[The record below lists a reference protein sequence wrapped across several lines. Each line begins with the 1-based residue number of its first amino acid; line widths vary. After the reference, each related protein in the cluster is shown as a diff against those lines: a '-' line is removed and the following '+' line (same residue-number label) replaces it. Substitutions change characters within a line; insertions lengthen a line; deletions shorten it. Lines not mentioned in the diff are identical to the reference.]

1 MNIRNPAT
9 DDDATVS
16 MSYEEARKNLKDA
29 ANSRWPGI
37 AAEFS
42 GWIWPVIEK
51 PSFKLTAADT
61 IFTIGSCFARNV
73 EEHVARLGCRV
84 PMLELNL
91 PPEEWRGP
99 ANSAMNKFNPPAFA
113 QVLEWAGRIYDRD
126 KRVTW
131 DDCAPFALTSGD
143 RFFDIDMGSTPPVTR
158 ERFVARRQHI
168 FDIFSTV
175 FTANCLMMTPGL
187 IEAWRDKET
196 GVYSH
201 EAPVHK
207 AMLPHASRFELEI
220 LSYEKCE
227 AALLAAIDAVRS
239 RNPAIKI
246 LVTTSPVPLSATFSG
261 QDIRIANTYSKSILR
276 AVCGALT
283 LKRPMVDYFPS
294 YESVMLSHPDDVWE
308 QDRIHVSY
316 RFVGRIVAH
325 LLASYFEDADGSS
338 ELFQSA
344 MAAISRSDNAAAADA
359 LTRTLQ
365 ARPNFVQA
373 QILLA
378 DTKVSLGRAAEAV
391 PELRGLVEA
400 MPQNPD
406 VQLKLARALM
416 HLDGKRPEAY
426 GVITRAIAMDS
437 ITLVQFNHAQRMMR
451 GAPLEVRE
459 RIARQGVERF
469 PLHAAMY
476 LELGEVLEQGGR
488 RDEALEAFSRGAELH
503 RPPPALQVSLARLL
517 IENGRS
523 AEALA
528 HVLSARSRAPNDS
541 EVVRLLALLQDNA

>member
-1 MNIRNPAT
+1 MSSGKSAA
-9 DDDATVS
+9 DDATVR
-16 MSYEEARKNLKDA
+16 MSYDGARRNLKDA
-29 ANSRWPGI
+29 PNARWPGI

-42 GWIWPVIEK
+42 GWVWPVIAN
-51 PSFKLTAADT
+51 PSFKLTASDT

-126 KRVTW
+126 SRVTW
-131 DDCAPFALTSGD
+131 EDCAQFALPSGE
-143 RFFDIDMGSTPPVTR
+143 RFFDIDMGATPPVTR

-175 FTANCLMMTPGL
+175 FSADCLMMTPGL

-196 GVYSH
+196 EVYLH
-201 EAPVHK
+201 EAPAHK
-207 AMLPHASRFELEI
+207 AALAHASRFEFEI

-227 AALLAAIDAVRS
+227 AALLAAIDAVRN
-239 RNPAIKI
+239 RNPNVKI

-294 YESVMLSHPDDVWE
+294 YESVMLSHPDDVWQE
-308 QDRIHVSY
+308 DRIHVSY
-316 RFVGRIVAH
+316 AFVGQIVAH

-344 MAAISRSDNAAAADA
+344 MAAISRSDHAAAADA
-359 LTRTLQ
+359 LTRALQ

-378 DTKVSLGRAAEAV
+378 DTKTSLGRAAEAA
-391 PELRGLVEA
+391 PELRALVEA
-400 MPQNPD
+400 MPQNAD
-406 VQLKLARALM
+406 VQLKLARALL

-426 GVITRAIAMDS
+426 EVIARAVEMDS
-437 ITLVQFNHAQRMMR
+437 ITLVQFSTAQRMIKT
-451 GAPLEVRE
+451 APLELRE
-459 RIARQGVERF
+459 RIAREGVDRF
-469 PLHAAMY
+469 PLHASMY
-476 LELGEVLEQGGR
+476 LELGETLEQAGR
-488 RDEALEAFSRGAELH
+488 RDEALAVFAKGADLH
-503 RPPPALQVSLARLL
+503 KPPPALQVSLARLL
-517 IENGRS
+517 IEDGRRD
-523 AEALA
+523 EALSY
-528 HVLSARSRAPNDS
+528 VLAARSRTPDDS
-541 EVVRLLALLQDNA
+541 ELVRLLGLLQGEA